1 MYYEDFKRYMGYV
14 LISSFIFGII
24 LIILILIKDPE
35 FEPDPEWSNEIERL
49 KTN

>member
-14 LISSFIFGII
+14 LIGTFIFAII
-24 LIILILIKDPE
+24 LIIFILTKDPE
-35 FEPDPEWSNEIERL
+35 FEPNPEWKNQINEL